1 MEGLRAGRRII
12 GEVAGLKDNFFRLD
26 KIQFLK
32 NERQTDVYEPD
43 GGLNCQMY

>member
-1 MEGLRAGRRII
+1 MEGPRAGWRII
-12 GEVAGLKDNFFRLD
+12 GEVAGLKITKL
-26 KIQFLK
+26 QFLK